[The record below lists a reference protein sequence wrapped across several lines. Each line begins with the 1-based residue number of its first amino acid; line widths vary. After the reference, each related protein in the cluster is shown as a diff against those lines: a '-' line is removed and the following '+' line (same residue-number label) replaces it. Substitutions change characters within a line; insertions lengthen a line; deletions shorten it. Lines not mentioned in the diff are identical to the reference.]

1 MFILTTHILLGE
13 DKTVCGKKK
22 KKTSINNG
30 FARFTDCLM
39 ELLRKRDK
47 KI

>member
-22 KKTSINNG
+22 KKPQSIMG
-30 FARFTDCLM
+30 LHALQ
-39 ELLRKRDK
+39 
-47 KI
+47 IA